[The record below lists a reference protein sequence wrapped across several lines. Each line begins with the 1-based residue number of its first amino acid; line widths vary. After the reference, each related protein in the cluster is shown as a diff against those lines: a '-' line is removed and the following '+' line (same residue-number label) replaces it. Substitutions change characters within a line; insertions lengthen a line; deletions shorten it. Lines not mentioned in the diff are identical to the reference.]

1 MVVKIREF
9 RSEGSGPRSHA
20 ISKGHE
26 RLPESGLTRLPEQL
40 KRNATMIANII
51 ASDLRAVSPEY
62 TETFEI
68 DSKVSLK
75 ILKTYSIPKEIIKAD
90 SEDFSHSWIRE
101 RVITTWMMLLNLG
114 QLQRIR

>member
-40 KRNATMIANII
+40 KRNATMIANVI
-51 ASDLRAVSPEY
+51 ASDLAAVFPEY
-62 TETFEI
+62 NHTFEI
-68 DSKVSLK
+68 DSKVSLR
-75 ILKTYSIPKEIIKAD
+75 ILERYPVQEERISAD
-90 SEDFSHSWIRE
+90 KGYPLRH
-101 RVITTWMMLLNLG
+101 G
-114 QLQRIR
+114 